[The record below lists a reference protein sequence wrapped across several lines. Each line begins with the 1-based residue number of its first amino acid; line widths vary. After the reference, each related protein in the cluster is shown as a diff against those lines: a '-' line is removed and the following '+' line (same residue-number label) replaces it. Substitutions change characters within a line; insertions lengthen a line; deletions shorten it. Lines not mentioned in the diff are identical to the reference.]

1 MPVWLPSHCCGIDC
15 GAVAERIVKR
25 LLLLLLVPLFFPVP
39 VLEVGAE
46 GDSHTWVTSL
56 REQARVTVGYVHS
69 VEQTWVE
76 EAYEASR
83 DGVRLRTMKWQSFG
97 AGLPDEY
104 DYYEDGFYVKELELD
119 MGPSLSYW
127 FLPLNRVEICVDE
140 RVVFRGPE
148 QPSRVNA
155 RVCRMP
161 LAGLLVSQW
170 LQA

>member
-1 MPVWLPSHCCGIDC
+1 MPVRLLLCGMDC

-25 LLLLLLVPLFFPVP
+25 LLLLLLVPLCLPVP

-76 EAYEASR
+76 ESYEVSR
-83 DGVRLRTMKWQSFG
+83 DGLRLHSTRWQSFG

-119 MGPSLSYW
+119 MGTSLSYW
-127 FLPLNRVEICVDE
+127 FTPLNRVEICVGE

-155 RVCRMP
+155 RVRRMP

-170 LQA
+170 LGT

>member
-1 MPVWLPSHCCGIDC
+1 MPVRVLLCGMDC

-25 LLLLLLVPLFFPVP
+25 LLLLLLVPLCLPVP
-39 VLEVGAE
+39 VLEVGVE

-76 EAYEASR
+76 ESYEASR
-83 DGVRLRTMKWQSFG
+83 DGLRLDTVEWQSFG

-104 DYYEDGFYVKELELD
+104 DYYRDGFYVKELELD
-119 MGPSLSYW
+119 MGTSLSYW

-140 RVVFRGPE
+140 RVVFSGPE

-155 RVCRMP
+155 KVRRMP

-170 LQA
+170 LQE

>member
-1 MPVWLPSHCCGIDC
+1 MDC

-25 LLLLLLVPLFFPVP
+25 LLLLLLVPLCLPVP
-39 VLEVGAE
+39 VLELSAE

-56 REQARVTVGYVHS
+56 HEQAWVTVRYVHS

-76 EAYEASR
+76 ETYEASR
-83 DGVRLRTMKWQSFG
+83 DGVRLHTMKWQSFG

-104 DYYEDGFYVKELELD
+104 DYYEDGFYVREQELD
-119 MGPSLSYW
+119 MGTSLSYW
-127 FLPLNRVEICVDE
+127 FLPLNRVEICIDE
-140 RVVFRGPE
+140 SVVFRGPE

-155 RVCRMP
+155 RVRRLP

-170 LQA
+170 LQT